1 MGWTAMIGS
10 DFFIA
15 GGIQA
20 ESVTWKQSLVETEAL
35 TKGLK
40 FMTFKF
46 FLTMKSWD
54 VPCCQGKHQPEAQ
67 AQRPY
72 TLHLCFTVGAMVS
85 PQDTQLSHPSLF
97 PLTGEALGKLCSRVR
112 DLPGWAYGT

>member
-35 TKGLK
+35 RKRLK

-54 VPCCQGKHQPEAQ
+54 VS
-67 AQRPY
+67 
-72 TLHLCFTVGAMVS
+72 T
-85 PQDTQLSHPSLF
+85 
-97 PLTGEALGKLCSRVR
+97 
-112 DLPGWAYGT
+112 LPGAAPA